1 MIMTQYLWPIF
12 SFYILTF
19 TKAEHLRPGAGRGS
33 WLAAG
38 DRNWDAQVLL
48 CITLK
53 HMWCTG
59 IITHMWLMQ
68 CNAHTN
74 TNRYLLSVKPTILE
88 MGLTL
93 QDRWHLRMEKQ
104 SEDSD
109 NKHCSVFRSLKWIK
123 QVTKTASMACISF
136 VSLGSLQWV
145 HPTHPNK
152 VWTHRHPRTTVLLS
166 SSAVDYRYRYCAGS
180 GWLWGEAISCTL
192 PPWWRSSPV
201 WRGRGRKRVHSS
213 PKAPITPLHH
223 PLKCASS
230 ISQFPFQRLFIQ

>member
-1 MIMTQYLWPIF
+1 MLNNLLIFGQIIEANKYCKITYFNTIYMIMTQYLWPIF

-123 QVTKTASMACISF
+123 QVTKTASMASIWQGIRSMTRFCSTVSSKFWRVVGSF
-136 VSLGSLQWV
+136 KS
-145 HPTHPNK
+145 
-152 VWTHRHPRTTVLLS
+152 R
-166 SSAVDYRYRYCAGS
+166 
-180 GWLWGEAISCTL
+180 
-192 PPWWRSSPV
+192 
-201 WRGRGRKRVHSS
+201 
-213 PKAPITPLHH
+213 
-223 PLKCASS
+223 
-230 ISQFPFQRLFIQ
+230 